1 MALVPYQG
9 FVGGAYS
16 ARSTNFDA
24 ETCLNLFPELV
35 TTGTSKSISAIYGT
49 PGLINYSSFAGTTG
63 IRGLLRFSKTQAFVV
78 AGENVY
84 SMDTSGIQTLC
95 AGAIALGSGPVSL
108 ASNGISV
115 VIATNPDMFVVDP
128 VALTVTQ
135 IVDVDFLGA
144 VQVGFISGYFVW
156 NVPNT
161 GRAQYSSLYSTAIEP
176 LSFFTAEAS
185 PDNGVGQIIDHLEY
199 WYFNETTTEVFSIT
213 DDPDQPLQRIQGA
226 VIEHGCA
233 AAYSIAK
240 MDNTVY
246 WLGTDENGQGTVW
259 RASGA
264 YEPQRV
270 STPAIEYAISQTA
283 DLSGAVA
290 WTYQMESHAF
300 YIISVGDRTWGF
312 DASTNLWHER
322 AWMDPATGYLHR
334 HRVNFH
340 MFFGNKHLT
349 GDWESNGIFEMS
361 MDFYDDFGNDICCR
375 RTGPYVSA
383 KTFNMLQVDFETGV
397 GAVLPGPDQT
407 PKALLQ
413 WSDDGGKTWSNNH
426 AASIG
431 LVGEYQLRVRWRR
444 LGTPRRFG
452 LPRVFRV
459 TVVANVKKV
468 FTGAMLDIS

>member
-9 FVGGAYS
+9 FVGGANS

-24 ETCLNLFPELV
+24 ETCLNLFPELAA
-35 TTGTSKSISAIYGT
+35 GTSKSVAALYGT
-49 PGLINYSSFAGTTG
+49 PGMTNYASFAGVTG
-63 IRGLLRFSKTQAFVV
+63 IRGMLRFNSSKAIIV

-84 SMDTSGIQTLC
+84 SLDTSGTQTLY
-95 AGAIALGSGPVSL
+95 AGAIALAAGPVSL
-108 ASNGISV
+108 ASNGINV
-115 VIATNPDMFVVDP
+115 VIATNPNLYIVDP
-128 VALTVTQ
+128 VAETVTQ
-135 IVDVDFLGA
+135 VLDPDFLGA
-144 VQVGFISGYFVW
+144 VQVNFISGYFVW

-161 GRAQYSSLYSTAIEP
+161 GRAQYSNLYSTDIDP

-185 PDNGVGQIIDHLEY
+185 PDNGVGQIVDHLEY
-199 WYFNETTTEVFSIT
+199 WYFNETTTEVFTVT

-240 MDNTVY
+240 MDNTIY

-300 YIISVGDRTWGF
+300 YVLNAGNRTWCF
-312 DASTNLWHER
+312 DASTGIWHER
-322 AWMDPATGYLHR
+322 AWLDITTGQLER
-334 HRVNFH
+334 HRANFH
-340 MFFGNKHLT
+340 LFFGNKHLV
-349 GDWESNGIFEMS
+349 GDWETNDVYVLS
-361 MDFYDDFGNDICCR
+361 MDAFDDVGTPIVCR

-397 GAVLPGPDQT
+397 GNVLPADDNPQ
-407 PKALLQ
+407 AQLQ
-413 WSDDGGKTWSNNH
+413 WSDDGAKTWSNNH
-426 AASIG
+426 PAPIG
-431 LVGEYQLRVRWRR
+431 RVGEYQLRVRWRR
-444 LGTPRRFG
+444 LGTPKRFG

-459 TVVANVKKV
+459 TVVAGVKKV
-468 FTGAMLDIS
+468 ITGAMLDVS